1 MKNLIAIASGV
12 GLTVPVATA
21 FIVDGNAA
29 AVIGAALS
37 TIGLTL
43 VVVGWIDRRI
53 EHKIKNHESTERVQH
68 YVILRELSNL
78 RELLGHPA
86 LNIPE
91 ILKNE
96 RSG

>member
-43 VVVGWIDRRI
+43 VVVGWIDQA
-53 EHKIKNHESTERVQH
+53 H
-68 YVILRELSNL
+68 
-78 RELLGHPA
+78 
-86 LNIPE
+86 
-91 ILKNE
+91 
-96 RSG
+96 RSQDQEYASPRSAFSIT